1 MEIPIQAIL
10 FLGIIPA
17 LVILFFGLKGYDGI
31 YKDKTVFLTFF
42 IGIVFGVIAAVARLM
57 LAPVPLLIVY
67 IILFAFFEQLLKTIV
82 LNLRRLQRKKETT
95 IYGLSLGLG
104 FGSSF
109 TPFLIIAGSLSG
121 QSDTTF
127 LSLVTLGS
135 LGFILFHAATGAYI
149 GFGIYSGK
157 MTRYLF
163 TAILLQ
169 IPFNIIADA
178 TRFYLSRYFIYFQIG
193 LVLYGA
199 ILFGYVAM
207 KVMPLILEQT
217 EKRKRSKKIK

>member
-1 MEIPIQAIL
+1 MELPIQTVL

-17 LVILFFGLKGYDGI
+17 LVLLFFSLKGYDGH
-31 YKDKTVFLTFF
+31 YKDKTIFLTFV
-42 IGIVFGVIAAVARLM
+42 IGIVFGVIAAIVRLI
-57 LAPVPLLIVY
+57 LNPLPLLIVY
-67 IILFAFFEQLLKTIV
+67 IILFAFLEQLLKTIV
-82 LNLRRLQRKKETT
+82 LNLRRLQRKKEAT

-121 QSDTTF
+121 QSDLTF

-135 LGFILFHAATGAYI
+135 LGFILFHAASGAYI

-157 MTRYLF
+157 MTRYLLI
-163 TAILLQ
+163 AIMLQ
-169 IPFNIIADA
+169 LPFNVIADS
-178 TRFYLSRYFIYFQIG
+178 TRFYLSRYFTYFQIG

-199 ILFGYVAM
+199 LFFSYVVM
-207 KVMPLILEQT
+207 KVMPLILEQSGR
-217 EKRKRSKKIK
+217 RKRSKK